1 MFPKDFLFGASMSGF
16 QVEMGYAKG
25 DLDPNT
31 DWFVWVRE
39 PENLINSVVSGHL
52 PEYGVG
58 YWYNFPTIH
67 KLASDFGMNVL
78 RTNIEWSRIFP
89 RPTYD
94 VDVKV
99 EQTES
104 DITSVQIDERALREL
119 DELADKDAV
128 EHYREIFSDM
138 RKKGLKVFVNL
149 VHFTLPIWL
158 HDPIAV
164 HKRQETD
171 KLGWASKRS
180 IVEFAKFAAYVVWK
194 FDDLVDMYSTFNEPN
209 IVSQMGYVMSVSGF
223 PPAVFDTEKFFATF
237 VNQIVAHARAYDVM
251 KTLTNKP
258 VGLIYAAS
266 IYESTN
272 SDAEL
277 EESVGQF
284 MNFAFLDAINS
295 GVLLFQTREDLAGRL
310 DFLGLNYY
318 TRTVIQRSAQ
328 ELSFGLVN
336 MNWSI
341 VPGYG
346 YSCQP
351 GGFSRD
357 GRPVS
362 DFGWE
367 TYPEGLLKLLRM
379 MNERYALPIYVTENG
394 VADARDWLRPYHLV
408 AHMYAVERAVEEGL
422 NVKGYLHW
430 SIVDNYEW
438 AKGYHMRFGL
448 AETNYQTKSYNP
460 RPSMYIF
467 REIVKEMSTEKFRN
481 YLFSPYQIWR
491 Q

>member
-1 MFPKDFLFGASMSGF
+1 MFTKDFLFGASMSGF

-39 PENLINSVVSGHL
+39 PENLINGVVSGHL

-89 RPTYD
+89 RPTF
-94 VDVKV
+94 DVKVRV

-104 DITSVQIDERALREL
+104 TITSVQIDERALREL
-119 DELADKDAV
+119 DELADKEAV

-164 HKRQETD
+164 HKRQATD
-171 KLGWASKRS
+171 KLGWANERS
-180 IVEFAKFAAYVVWK
+180 VVEFAKFAAYVVWK
-194 FDDLVDMYSTFNEPN
+194 FDDLIDMYSTFNEPN
-209 IVSQMGYVMSVSGF
+209 IVSQLGYVMSVSGF
-223 PPAVFDTEKFFATF
+223 PPGVFDTEKFFASF

-251 KTLTNKP
+251 KALTRKP

-266 IYESTN
+266 VYESTN
-272 SDAEL
+272 NDAEL

-284 MNFAFLDAINS
+284 MNFAFLDALNS
-295 GVLLFQTREDLAGRL
+295 GILLFQTREDLAGRL

-328 ELSFGLVN
+328 ELSFGMVN
-336 MNWSI
+336 ELPNQVVQSQTLDVHLQRDRERNVDGEVQKLSVFS
-341 VPGYG
+341 VPDLGAVELKR
-346 YSCQP
+346 
-351 GGFSRD
+351 SRNSLKEFKVH
-357 GRPVS
+357 RTITPVS
-362 DFGWE
+362 AK
-367 TYPEGLLKLLRM
+367 TPCHM
-379 MNERYALPIYVTENG
+379 VALPIAAKIMNATF
-394 VADARDWLRPYHLV
+394 VAMART
-408 AHMYAVERAVEEGL
+408 M
-422 NVKGYLHW
+422 
-430 SIVDNYEW
+430 
-438 AKGYHMRFGL
+438 F
-448 AETNYQTKSYNP
+448 
-460 RPSMYIF
+460 
-467 REIVKEMSTEKFRN
+467 
-481 YLFSPYQIWR
+481 
-491 Q
+491 